1 MIGKM
6 ISDSTLLVKGYF
18 LLLLS
23 LKTDEGV
30 ILFIN

>member
-6 ISDSTLLVKGYF
+6 IRDNPLLVKGYF

-23 LKTDEGV
+23 LKADEGV
-30 ILFIN
+30 IHFIN